1 MTAAAVI
8 QPTMIIG
15 FIIPMMNILM
25 VYAMMEGKGV
35 CIVVLS
41 HAV

>member
-8 QPTMIIG
+8 QPTIMIG
-15 FIIPMMNILM
+15 FIIIMMNILM

-35 CIVVLS
+35 SIMVLS